1 VIFQLPLGF
10 LPHLTNIYK
19 NLCLHTSLAA
29 TFVSFNLNME
39 SKTTKL
45 YATATQVNNN
55 GHQTSPHMRGR
66 SKDILLAFLIL
77 TVPMVALS
85 AALLALI
92 YHYRVVRNEFI
103 SSNLRLNTGQDDSKV
118 IYVKFSATALTQVAS
133 WSSTLAPIL
142 VGFAITLISYPVA
155 RSILLA
161 GQQND
166 KRALPTP
173 YQFYLMLRMV
183 TNGSPVSLW
192 HWITYTTK
200 WTRPREPQGKPL
212 KTMTWILSL
221 SVILR

>member
-1 VIFQLPLGF
+1 LVSL
-10 LPHLTNIYK
+10 
-19 NLCLHTSLAA
+19 NLK
-29 TFVSFNLNME
+29 ME

-45 YATATQVNNN
+45 YATATQVDNNDD
-55 GHQTSPHMRGR
+55 QTTSHMRGR
-66 SKDILLAFLIL
+66 SKDIFLAFFAL

-85 AALLALI
+85 AVLLALI
-92 YHYRVVRNEFI
+92 YHYRIVRNDFI

-118 IYVKFSATALTQVAS
+118 VYVKFSATALTQVAS

-161 GQQND
+161 GQKND
-166 KRALPTP
+166 TRALPTP

-183 TNGSPVSLW
+183 ANGSPVSLW

-200 WTRPREPQGKPL
+200 WTGRREKQGKPL